1 MLKDCPNT
9 KPLCKDWE
17 SVWVFFVFVF
27 CFFCVCLFISPG
39 IHGNLCKNTTLHKLK
54 THRLQWPHMI
64 KNTVFSGGEGM
75 GQFGIVTK
83 YTNDFS
89 LKQSKTANPRKRVD
103 YYFPSYHISTL
114 QQQQQKQ
121 PQGIHMK
128 RKVWPRF
135 TGENKLTETIPEE
148 SWTL

>member
-1 MLKDCPNT
+1 
-9 KPLCKDWE
+9 
-17 SVWVFFVFVF
+17 
-27 CFFCVCLFISPG
+27 
-39 IHGNLCKNTTLHKLK
+39 
-54 THRLQWPHMI
+54 MI

-83 YTNDFS
+83 YTSDFS

-114 QQQQQKQ
+114 QQQQQKP

-128 RKVWPRF
+128 RKV
-135 TGENKLTETIPEE
+135 
-148 SWTL
+148 